1 MTRSKLDNYYH
12 KAKKEG
18 YAARSIYKL
27 EEIDRRYHILKSGM
41 KVVDLGCHP
50 GSWMQYVSRK
60 VGPKGLVIGV
70 DIQPLVVA
78 QSANTRFIQTDLF
91 DLKAEDFRK
100 YAESFDLILSDAAPR
115 TTGVHHADVDK
126 SVAMAEKAFDL
137 AQELLKPGGA
147 LVTKVFFGAGTDELI
162 RRVKVAFK
170 LGKAHKPSASK
181 AKSKEIYLLGVGL
194 KQPFK
199 P

>member
-1 MTRSKLDNYYH
+1 MTRSNLDNYYH

-60 VGPKGLVIGV
+60 VGPKGLVVGV
-70 DIQPLVVA
+70 DIQPLAVA

-91 DLKAEDFRK
+91 NLKADDFRK

-137 AQELLKPGGA
+137 ARELLKPGGG
-147 LVTKVFFGAGTDELI
+147 LVTKVFFGAGTDDLI
-162 RRVKVAFK
+162 KKVKIAFK

-181 AKSKEIYLLGVGL
+181 SKSKEIYLLGMGL
-194 KQPFK
+194 K
-199 P
+199 